1 MPSNILGGGIKM
13 KTGKIEQFKK
23 LSQFQ
28 SLKDFNNHVEQHL
41 LELKAELTKSER
53 IAIKVIIR
61 HAAKVYGVANASLKK
76 FVIASQKYDGVGVSR
91 STFKRAIKKAISH
104 GLFVVYETERDN
116 GSQSTNVYVFN
127 RIEIVSFSSSNEPR
141 PENRKVE
148 QSPVEQQKEVE
159 QLNLLKTDKQTKTN
173 KIIDIRKD
181 NAIKDIPLD
190 YQDWLKTYGYTG
202 KQIVEFYKCLRYTTK
217 YLTFYNEQE
226 KVQLGIRAFKQM
238 VINKKLGYKVRNMF
252 GYYTQVLN
260 NFLDMD
266 YLELVREG

>member
-13 KTGKIEQFKK
+13 KTGNIEQFKK
-23 LSQFQ
+23 LSQFR

-61 HAAKVYGVANASLKK
+61 HAAKVYGVANASIKK
-76 FVIASQKYDGVGVSR
+76 FVIASQRYDGVGVSR

-104 GLFVVYETERDN
+104 GLFVVYETERED

-141 PENRKVE
+141 PENKKVE
-148 QSPVEQQKEVE
+148 QSPVEQQEDVE
-159 QLNLLKTDKQTKTN
+159 QLPPLKTDNQTKTN
-173 KIIDIRKD
+173 KIIDIRTD
-181 NAIKDIPLD
+181 NAIKDIPVD
-190 YQDWLKTYGYTG
+190 YQNLIKAYGYTG
-202 KQIVEFYKCLRYTTK
+202 KQLMEFYRCLKYTTK
-217 YLTFYNEQE
+217 YLTYYSEQD
-226 KVQLGIRAFKQM
+226 KIRLGIRAFKQLI
-238 VINKKLGYKVRNMF
+238 INQKLGYKVRNMF
-252 GYYTQVLN
+252 GYYTQILN

-266 YLELVREG
+266 YLEFVREG